1 MGNLFST
8 KKYDKLDE
16 YASTYT
22 DYKEYTELDDIEG
35 LRQSLYSLRNEM
47 NTIIGDLQK
56 KIELLNTDVS
66 KLTNNVLNNRKMLND
81 QTKLMDANEIQL
93 ESMQKLLE
101 NKFKLYNKDLDSLLN
116 NDKILLK
123 KIETLNPEI
132 NNDTEN
138 NEEITD
144 LIKSSYI
151 ESNIEYSSFIN
162 Q

>member
-66 KLTNNVLNNRKMLND
+66 KLTNNVLNNRKILND

>member
-22 DYKEYTELDDIEG
+22 DYREYTELDDIEG

-66 KLTNNVLNNRKMLND
+66 KLTNNVLNNRKILNE